1 MPLIHR
7 LVAGGGLLERQLEVE
22 DLAGV
27 DPAVPDQVD
36 QLRQEAAHRGG
47 PSVEVGKA
55 PEQLHRGQRDAVTDA
70 DEADVPAGPRSV
82 DRLHHRL
89 LGADRLDD

>member
-1 MPLIHR
+1 
-7 LVAGGGLLERQLEVE
+7 
-22 DLAGV
+22 
-27 DPAVPDQVD
+27 
-36 QLRQEAAHRGG
+36 
-47 PSVEVGKA
+47 VEVAKA
-55 PEQLHRGQRDAVTDA
+55 PEQLHPGQRDAVTDA